1 MKRLFFIAKFFGYQR
16 VNNHLGFQV
25 PDLDALISSSAQPV
39 SVGGEDKRVDDF
51 TSIKGVKALAL
62 VQVPSMAVP
71 SLPPDAHR
79 EPSGE
84 THTVLR
90 YPVCPMRSLRSLQLV
105 KAQTLTRRSQPH
117 ETISGTDWLGL
128 KRTQETHSE

>member
-62 VQVPSMAVP
+62 VQVPKHGSSV
-71 SLPPDAHR
+71 LT
-79 EPSGE
+79 SGC
-84 THTVLR
+84 T
-90 YPVCPMRSLRSLQLV
+90 
-105 KAQTLTRRSQPH
+105 
-117 ETISGTDWLGL
+117 
-128 KRTQETHSE
+128 